1 MRVERCAHTQRG
13 TRCQTSC
20 AYTRT
25 QSTRNQD
32 GGFRM
37 YNLACTV
44 SDAYHSPLSHGC
56 TSLVRTSPV
65 NFSLPE
71 RSGSRHPALSSL
83 VCPSTSKSNA
93 SPLRTHAS
101 HKAHSHKRTPPTPRS
116 LPQPQQSSTASLGFR
131 SRASREQAP
140 PLSPFFFVVCNQDMP
155 LRGPTVSLREG
166 LVGAARKESIGLLS
180 AEVFRGSHAL
190 DCTDSWD
197 HAKISLDQ
205 QRDVLR
211 P

>member
-1 MRVERCAHTQRG
+1 MVTIVGGVATSGDAHIK
-13 TRCQTSC
+13 C
-20 AYTRT
+20 
-25 QSTRNQD
+25 
-32 GGFRM
+32 
-37 YNLACTV
+37 
-44 SDAYHSPLSHGC
+44 H
-56 TSLVRTSPV
+56 
-65 NFSLPE
+65 
-71 RSGSRHPALSSL
+71 
-83 VCPSTSKSNA
+83 
-93 SPLRTHAS
+93 
-101 HKAHSHKRTPPTPRS
+101 
-116 LPQPQQSSTASLGFR
+116 
-131 SRASREQAP
+131 
-140 PLSPFFFVVCNQDMP
+140 FFFVVCNQDMP